1 MNQRLILLAAAI
13 VAGAATAYFL
23 PKGTKPIDQVAN
35 SEVVKAAS
43 EPLEPPAAPEDLHVP
58 KPLSLA
64 ETPTR
69 RIETPKVDPPPPSAW
84 AKLAEKYGPEKTAV
98 SSKITSNLTSLVNQG
113 IELANTAARNSGS
126 ASVAEAATKEILR
139 NASGRLGLTPEQQQQ
154 ASTVIQTAVNK
165 RMAAVTDLTSA
176 MSSEPEQIMEMLLA
190 GDALARNDITR
201 DEYDR
206 ITLPTRTMLQ
216 NMAGF
221 ITGQPGSIGNSQVLM
236 DSETAAQI
244 NAILT
249 PEQQAKLAELT
260 ASMTQRMQERQNRQ
274 AGNATG
280 FQPGQIPIMDLGKMD
295 QAVASMQQMAA
306 AARQMMEAMKGLKE
320 ANSNNPGSQ

>member
-1 MNQRLILLAAAI
+1 
-13 VAGAATAYFL
+13 
-23 PKGTKPIDQVAN
+23 
-35 SEVVKAAS
+35 
-43 EPLEPPAAPEDLHVP
+43 
-58 KPLSLA
+58 
-64 ETPTR
+64 
-69 RIETPKVDPPPPSAW
+69 
-84 AKLAEKYGPEKTAV
+84 
-98 SSKITSNLTSLVNQG
+98 
-113 IELANTAARNSGS
+113 
-126 ASVAEAATKEILR
+126 
-139 NASGRLGLTPEQQQQ
+139 
-154 ASTVIQTAVNK
+154 
-165 RMAAVTDLTSA
+165 MAAVTDLTSA

-249 PEQQAKLAELT
+249 PEQQNKLAELT

-320 ANSNNPGSQ
+320 ANSNNPGNN